1 MIEVSHLTKRYG
13 AHTAVADLS
22 FTVESG
28 QIYGLLG
35 PNGAGKSTTM
45 NIITGCLASTEGTVR
60 IGGFDIFE
68 QPREAK
74 SLIGYLP
81 EQPPVYLDMTP
92 LEYLNFVGRAKGV
105 KKAELAEQVRSAM
118 EVTQIAEMQN
128 RLIRNLSKGYRQ
140 RVGIAQAL
148 LGQPEVIILDEPT
161 VGLDPLQIIEIRDL
175 IRELGRNHTV
185 ILSSHILS
193 EVRAIC
199 HKVLIIAKGK
209 LVACDTPE
217 ALEKLFATGATLSLT
232 VKGDRAAIEGVL
244 TPLELKSF
252 TVQPEQDGLC
262 AVDMEALEGT
272 ADALAERVFFAFC
285 DAKLPILRMQSA
297 QPSLEDVFIELTSH
311 TPTGP
316 APGGEAETD
325 DSPAE
330 ETDEKEADAQ

>member
-13 AHTAVADLS
+13 SHTAVADLS

-45 NIITGCLASTEGTVR
+45 NIITGCLAASEGSVR

-68 QPREAK
+68 QPQEAK
-74 SLIGYLP
+74 RLIGYLP

-105 KKAELAEQVRSAM
+105 KKAELMAQVHSAM
-118 EVTQIAEMQN
+118 EVTQIVEMHK

-175 IRELGRNHTV
+175 IRELGEKHTV

-217 ALEKLFATGATLSLT
+217 ALEKLFATGATLNLT
-232 VKGDRAAIEGVL
+232 VKGGPAAIEGVL
-244 TPLELKSF
+244 APLGLKSF
-252 TVQPEQDGLC
+252 SMADAPGGLC
-262 AVDMEALEGT
+262 TVHMEALEGT
-272 ADALAERVFFAFC
+272 ADALAERVFFVFAE
-285 DAKLPILRMQSA
+285 AGLPILRMQSA
-297 QPSLEDVFIELTSH
+297 QPSLEDVFIELTA
-311 TPTGP
+311 TQ
-316 APGGEAETD
+316 
-325 DSPAE
+325 PAE
-330 ETDEKEADAQ
+330 SAKPETPEPEETPEKEGDAQ